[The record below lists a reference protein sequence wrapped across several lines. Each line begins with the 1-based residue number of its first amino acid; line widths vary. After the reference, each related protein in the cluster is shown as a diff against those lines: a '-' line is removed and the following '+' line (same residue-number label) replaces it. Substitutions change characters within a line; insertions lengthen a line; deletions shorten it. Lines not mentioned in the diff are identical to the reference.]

1 VTNAVVVFTNA
12 GEHPL
17 APLLKP
23 GFRHCFVVVRD
34 AKGPWIL
41 VDPADGVPCLS
52 VIGLEDFDVPG
63 FYRDMGLT
71 VVETAVVSVPFYFP
85 WTIANC
91 VGMVKAVIGLRA
103 PLVVTPYGLYRR
115 LTK

>member
-1 VTNAVVVFTNA
+1 MTNAVVVFTNT

-23 GFRHCFVVVRD
+23 GFRHCFVVVQD
-34 AKGPWIL
+34 TKGPWIL
-41 VDPADGVPCLS
+41 VDPADGVPRLS
-52 VIGLEDFDVPG
+52 VIGLEDFDVAS
-63 FYRDMGLT
+63 FYRGMGLT
-71 VVETAVVSVPFYFP
+71 VVETPVVSAPFYLP
-85 WTIANC
+85 LTVSNC

-103 PLVVTPYGLYRR
+103 PLIVTPYGLYRR

>member
-1 VTNAVVVFTNA
+1 MTNAVVVFTNT

-34 AKGPWIL
+34 TKGPWIL
-41 VDPADGVPCLS
+41 VDPADGVPRLS
-52 VIGLEDFDVPG
+52 MIGLEDFDVAS

-71 VVETAVVSVPFYFP
+71 AVETGCANRPFLFP
-85 WTIANC
+85 FTVANC
-91 VGMVKAVIGLRA
+91 VGVVKAMIGLRA
-103 PLVVTPYGLYRR
+103 PLVVTPYALYRR